1 MAILART
8 IVPHIAAHMALLAT
22 LLPLH
27 IVQQS
32 VAHQQAFVRLQNVL
46 QVIIWQVVSV
56 LHVLLAL
63 TKQRLTPMALIHAK
77 NALLALTMVLQAEQ
91 QLVLTNALK
100 ANILKKVQ
108 KPVQIVRLVP
118 IRTKLANPHV

>member
-1 MAILART
+1 MAMFMAILART
-8 IVPHIAAHMALLAT
+8 IVPHIAVRMALLVT

-32 VAHQQAFVRLQNVL
+32 VAHQQAFVRLQNVP

-100 ANILKKVQ
+100 AN
-108 KPVQIVRLVP
+108 
-118 IRTKLANPHV
+118 KLFDAIH